1 MVLSHTEEQTILKF
15 FLENQP
21 NCVVNV
27 AGPTN
32 IQESL
37 LIPDPYTVGQLD
49 QVKKQVSILQRL
61 STKPKYVYLSSG
73 SVYGSTSE
81 LGFGESEPTNPLSP
95 YAQGKLLAENFLQS
109 AQDQFKF
116 ASELYILRGFS
127 LFSVESPHRLFRLIC
142 QIMLGFEQPTLYGD
156 GNELRDFVSV
166 EFFSKV
172 IERIAVNPNR
182 PPSGLYNL
190 SSGQG
195 LSISQICK
203 VASAESATKRK
214 ITFNGI
220 IRSGDPRNMVGL
232 NDKLVTNF
240 GLKPHSPLL
249 EITELFARSFQ

>member
-203 VASAESATKRK
+203 VASAESATKRE

-232 NDKLVTNF
+232 NDKLVNNF